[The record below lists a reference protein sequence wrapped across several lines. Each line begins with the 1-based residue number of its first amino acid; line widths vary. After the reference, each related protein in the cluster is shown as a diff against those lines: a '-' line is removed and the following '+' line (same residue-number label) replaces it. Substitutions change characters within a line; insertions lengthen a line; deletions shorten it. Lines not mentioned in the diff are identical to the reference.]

1 MRQIFFLFIIIFL
14 TFGHTVKALSSLDRF
29 AISHCSSDC
38 NGETNL
44 NCRDCTSQA
53 VSLFDQHDP
62 VSPEVNFK
70 INNGKL
76 EFGF

>member
-14 TFGHTVKALSSLDRF
+14 TFGHTVKAENISSLF
-29 AISHCSSDC
+29 AIQCGAAC

-44 NCRDCTSQA
+44 DCGDCKRRVINT
-53 VSLFDQHDP
+53 FDQQRP
-62 VSPEVNFK
+62 VFPEMSFE

-76 EFGF
+76 DFGF